1 MAALSKDA
9 AFWSKISRK
18 YAADPIRNMEGYLNT
33 LERTKLYLNAKDNV
47 LEIGC
52 GTGSTA
58 LLLAAQV
65 AHVTATDL
73 ASGMIEIANEKRA
86 EEGLKNVTF
95 KVAEVLEH
103 RLDEGSYD
111 AVLAHNLLHLVP
123 DLDDALAHISSL
135 TKPGGV
141 FISKTVCAPQNGG
154 VKYTMISQIAIPIM
168 QALGKAPFVN
178 FISAEE
184 LERKVVD
191 AGFKI
196 VETSDQAGMLPSRYI
211 VARRS

>member
-1 MAALSKDA
+1 MATLSKDA

-18 YAADPIRNMEGYLNT
+18 YAAVPIRNMEGYLNT
-33 LERTKLYLNAKDNV
+33 LERTKSYLKAEDNV

-58 LLLAAQV
+58 LLLAPHV

-73 ASGMIEIANEKRA
+73 ASGMIEIASEKRA

-103 RLDEGSYD
+103 RLDEVSYE
-111 AVLAHNLLHLVP
+111 AILAHNLLHLVP
-123 DLDDALAHISSL
+123 DLDNALAHISSL

-141 FISKTVCAPQNGG
+141 FISKTVCAPSNGG
-154 VKYTMISQIAIPIM
+154 IKYAMISRIAIPIM
-168 QALGKAPFVN
+168 QALGKAPFVK
-178 FISAEE
+178 FISPEE
-184 LERKVVD
+184 LERKIVN

-196 VETSDQAGMLPSRYI
+196 VETSDQAGMLTSRYI
-211 VARRS
+211 VARKP